1 MRTRAESL
9 HKAKEEMA
17 MAAPNPNHPLLQKVQ
32 ILQKFRSLL
41 QGRIDTRPILL
52 TESRRLADVDS
63 ENRIGQV
70 QVTRMYNLGIEKNTY
85 LTLCVRFQN
94 VDLQIFRLKLY
105 LHVFLFFYRF
115 WYFLEL
121 SNVFSWKLKPLV
133 LTQIY
138 IEFTPL

>member
-1 MRTRAESL
+1 MRKRAESL

>member
-1 MRTRAESL
+1 L

-17 MAAPNPNHPLLQKVQ
+17 MAAPNPNHRLLQKVQ

-41 QGRIDTRPILL
+41 QDGIDTTPILL
-52 TESRRLADVDS
+52 TDSRRLADVDS

-85 LTLCVRFQN
+85 LTLCVGFKN

-105 LHVFLFFYRF
+105 LHVFLFFTDFGISWNYPM
-115 WYFLEL
+115 YFLE
-121 SNVFSWKLKPLV
+121 N
-133 LTQIY
+133 
-138 IEFTPL
+138 